1 MKENIKGGKNVSVG
15 DITVI
20 NEGVSLEEK
29 IQDKEE
35 EKAAEIKVPET
46 EVSEIKPD
54 VVVGAE
60 NNPVTPVNVNEEQ
73 SPVVPIAAT
82 PEPVVTPA
90 PIEIPIPEVNVQ
102 ANTNTVSPS
111 FDIPTPDANPQ
122 ENTMPTFE
130 YPNANN
136 LNFNNSG
143 FDNKFTNNSR
153 FGEYNAPVNQEYPNE
168 SYKVSG
174 INSYQNNFGAGD
186 YSSNSYSELSPKAEN
201 AINTVKLLVNKNLDL
216 ENKIV
221 SLERENEDLRNQNNE
236 YANRIASLNAQL
248 NGLRNTIEGFKNSLL
263 ANYGL
268 SNYNNYENQI
278 PRNNT
283 LNDNLNQR
291 NNGGMN
297 MPA

>member
-20 NEGVSLEEK
+20 NEGISLTEK
-29 IQDKEE
+29 IQDKVE
-35 EKAAEIKVPET
+35 EKAAEIEIP
-46 EVSEIKPD
+46 EIKPD
-54 VVVGAE
+54 VVVGTE
-60 NNPVTPVNVNEEQ
+60 NNPVTPINVNEEQ

-102 ANTNTVSPS
+102 ADTNTVSPS
-111 FDIPTPDANPQ
+111 FDIPTPDAPTQ

-130 YPNANN
+130 YPNPNN
-136 LNFNNSG
+136 LNFDNSG
-143 FDNKFTNNSR
+143 FGNQFTNNSG

-168 SYKVSG
+168 SYKAPE
-174 INSYQNNFGAGD
+174 INSYQNNFGASD
-186 YSSNSYSELSPKAEN
+186 YSSYNEFSPEAES
-201 AINTVKLLVNKNLDL
+201 AINTVKLLANKNLDL
-216 ENKIV
+216 EKKIN
-221 SLERENEDLRNQNNE
+221 SLERENEELRSQNNE

-268 SNYNNYENQI
+268 SNYNNYENQV
-278 PRNNT
+278 PQNNT
-283 LNDNLNQR
+283 LNDNFNQR

-297 MPA
+297 MAA

>member
-20 NEGVSLEEK
+20 NEGVSLAEK
-29 IQDKEE
+29 TQDKVAEE
-35 EKAAEIKVPET
+35 AAEIKVPET

-73 SPVVPIAAT
+73 SPVVPITAT

-102 ANTNTVSPS
+102 ADANTVSPS
-111 FDIPTPDANPQ
+111 FDIPTPDAHPQ
-122 ENTMPTFE
+122 ENAMPTFE
-130 YPNANN
+130 YPNPNN
-136 LNFNNSG
+136 LNFNNSEFG
-143 FDNKFTNNSR
+143 NQFTNNSG

-168 SYKVSG
+168 SYKAPE
-174 INSYQNNFGAGD
+174 INSYQNNFGASD
-186 YSSNSYSELSPKAEN
+186 YSSYNELSPEAES
-201 AINTVKLLVNKNLDL
+201 AINTVKLLATKNLDL
-216 ENKIV
+216 EKKIA
-221 SLERENEDLRNQNNE
+221 SLERENEDLRSQNNE

-268 SNYNNYENQI
+268 SNYNNYENQV
-278 PRNNT
+278 PQNNT
-283 LNDNLNQR
+283 LNDNFNQR

-297 MPA
+297 MTA

>member
-20 NEGVSLEEK
+20 NEGVSLAEK
-29 IQDKEE
+29 IQDKVE

-102 ANTNTVSPS
+102 ANANTVSPS
-111 FDIPTPDANPQ
+111 FDISTPDANPQ

-130 YPNANN
+130 YPNPNN

-143 FDNKFTNNSR
+143 FGNQFTNNSG

-168 SYKVSG
+168 SYKTPE
-174 INSYQNNFGAGD
+174 INSYQNNFGASD
-186 YSSNSYSELSPKAEN
+186 YSSYNEFSPEAES
-201 AINTVKLLVNKNLDL
+201 AINTVKLLATKNLDL
-216 ENKIV
+216 EKEIA
-221 SLERENEDLRNQNNE
+221 SLKRENEDLRSQNNE

-268 SNYNNYENQI
+268 SNYNNYENQV
-278 PRNNT
+278 PQNNT
-283 LNDNLNQR
+283 LNDNFNQR

-297 MPA
+297 MTA

>member
-1 MKENIKGGKNVSVG
+1 MKENIKGGNNVSVGG

-20 NEGVSLEEK
+20 NKGVSLAEK
-29 IQDKEE
+29 IQDKVE

-102 ANTNTVSPS
+102 ADTNTVSPS
-111 FDIPTPDANPQ
+111 FAIPTPDVNPQ

-130 YPNANN
+130 YPNPNN

-143 FDNKFTNNSR
+143 FGNQFTNNSG

-168 SYKVSG
+168 SYKTSD
-174 INSYQNNFGAGD
+174 INSYQNNFGASD
-186 YSSNSYSELSPKAEN
+186 YSSYNEFSPEAES
-201 AINTVKLLVNKNLDL
+201 AINTVKLLATKNLDL
-216 ENKIV
+216 EKEIA
-221 SLERENEDLRNQNNE
+221 SLKRENEDLRSQNNE

-268 SNYNNYENQI
+268 SNYNNYENQV
-278 PRNNT
+278 PQSNT
-283 LNDNLNQR
+283 LNDNFNQR

-297 MPA
+297 MAA